1 MMDKAKKNILIKNR
15 VGLVENINIE
25 DGLLTQIASQQILT
39 QRTIKSIEA
48 KKTSFEK
55 VEELLDK
62 ISLKIN
68 GFEALRD
75 ALIANEQEDIVDLYL
90 KLPTEEVEKPQK
102 EETVISQE
110 SQTVSQDPSR
120 PQSSPPRLPAQ
131 GAQVWHSPAKTV
143 QLQSH
148 TESSTARVISLGQPD
163 SHGIPIHGTVSNV
176 VQPVP
181 SSSPP
186 DHVFHPIQEP
196 SVHSVP
202 PSSLVSSLICVSGSA
217 SKPYDFSN
225 AVFLDRGSKSSTS
238 FKENEQRF
246 NLKHFINDPNYQVP
260 LEDAPKTVPWSNP
273 TMINNNINAGHKE
286 VVYVQSYRPVSL
298 QRQDTTDAMT
308 KPLGNHEGNCESPA
322 KRQRTQE
329 KIEITTFEPN
339 QNSLNDSMSSQAALQ
354 PVKLQGE
361 LDDPEIDLTDGPVT
375 VRVDHSTR
383 QFYISNYQ
391 KSYAMRR
398 LPRGKALIINVN
410 EVEGK
415 PPRRGTD
422 IDRDNLYHLLTQL
435 HFDVRVY
442 NDRDGLTAKEIAQKL
457 EVFAADQDH
466 RHGDSSFVCLL
477 SHGEEGF
484 IFGTDGRKLQLDSVF
499 KLFDN
504 SNCPTLL
511 GKPKIFVIQACR
523 GGALDSGVPFLDE
536 HDGSVG
542 SKQLPTQSDMIIC
555 FPTQAGY
562 YAWRNRERGSWYIE
576 ALVQIFMK
584 YAKSEDICT
593 MLHRVNLLVSRKVSR
608 CPQIEM
614 DSMSQMSEYKSTLR
628 MPHLFFYPGIGSI

>member
-1 MMDKAKKNILIKNR
+1 MDKAKKNILIKNR

-39 QRTIKSIEA
+39 QRTIKSIEVKEILRENFRQTQSYCTCLQKHEQLKIVKIHLYFCFLQA

-131 GAQVWHSPAKTV
+131 GAQVWHSPAKAV

-163 SHGIPIHGTVSNV
+163 SHSIPIHGTVSNV

-202 PSSLVSSLICVSGSA
+202 PSSLVSSLICVSGSS

-273 TMINNNINAGHKE
+273 PMINNNINAGHKE

-298 QRQDTTDAMT
+298 QRQDTTGIKT
-308 KPLGNHEGNCESPA
+308 IYFLVIYVLVVNH
-322 KRQRTQE
+322 
-329 KIEITTFEPN
+329 I
-339 QNSLNDSMSSQAALQ
+339 
-354 PVKLQGE
+354 
-361 LDDPEIDLTDGPVT
+361 
-375 VRVDHSTR
+375 
-383 QFYISNYQ
+383 
-391 KSYAMRR
+391 
-398 LPRGKALIINVN
+398 
-410 EVEGK
+410 
-415 PPRRGTD
+415 
-422 IDRDNLYHLLTQL
+422 
-435 HFDVRVY
+435 
-442 NDRDGLTAKEIAQKL
+442 
-457 EVFAADQDH
+457 
-466 RHGDSSFVCLL
+466 
-477 SHGEEGF
+477 
-484 IFGTDGRKLQLDSVF
+484 VF
-499 KLFDN
+499 KNTHKDYGVFSLIK
-504 SNCPTLL
+504 
-511 GKPKIFVIQACR
+511 KPEMLIFCMSA
-523 GGALDSGVPFLDE
+523 S
-536 HDGSVG
+536 
-542 SKQLPTQSDMIIC
+542 QLI
-555 FPTQAGY
+555 
-562 YAWRNRERGSWYIE
+562 
-576 ALVQIFMK
+576 
-584 YAKSEDICT
+584 
-593 MLHRVNLLVSRKVSR
+593 
-608 CPQIEM
+608 
-614 DSMSQMSEYKSTLR
+614 
-628 MPHLFFYPGIGSI
+628 

>member
-1 MMDKAKKNILIKNR
+1 MDKAKKNILIKNR

-39 QRTIKSIEA
+39 QRTIKSIEVKDILRENFRQTQSYCTCLQKHEQLKIVKIHHYFFLQA

-120 PQSSPPRLPAQ
+120 PQSSPPRLPAP
-131 GAQVWHSPAKTV
+131 GAQVWHSPAKAV

-181 SSSPP
+181 PSSPP

-273 TMINNNINAGHKE
+273 PMINNNINVGHKE

-298 QRQDTTDAMT
+298 QRQDTTGIKTIYFLVILRMAFTNLILID
-308 KPLGNHEGNCESPA
+308 K
-322 KRQRTQE
+322 
-329 KIEITTFEPN
+329 
-339 QNSLNDSMSSQAALQ
+339 
-354 PVKLQGE
+354 E
-361 LDDPEIDLTDGPVT
+361 LYL
-375 VRVDHSTR
+375 
-383 QFYISNYQ
+383 
-391 KSYAMRR
+391 
-398 LPRGKALIINVN
+398 
-410 EVEGK
+410 
-415 PPRRGTD
+415 
-422 IDRDNLYHLLTQL
+422 L
-435 HFDVRVY
+435 HF
-442 NDRDGLTAKEIAQKL
+442 
-457 EVFAADQDH
+457 
-466 RHGDSSFVCLL
+466 
-477 SHGEEGF
+477 
-484 IFGTDGRKLQLDSVF
+484 
-499 KLFDN
+499 
-504 SNCPTLL
+504 
-511 GKPKIFVIQACR
+511 
-523 GGALDSGVPFLDE
+523 
-536 HDGSVG
+536 
-542 SKQLPTQSDMIIC
+542 
-555 FPTQAGY
+555 
-562 YAWRNRERGSWYIE
+562 
-576 ALVQIFMK
+576 
-584 YAKSEDICT
+584 
-593 MLHRVNLLVSRKVSR
+593 
-608 CPQIEM
+608 
-614 DSMSQMSEYKSTLR
+614 
-628 MPHLFFYPGIGSI
+628 

>member
-1 MMDKAKKNILIKNR
+1 MKIHHYFFL
-15 VGLVENINIE
+15 
-25 DGLLTQIASQQILT
+25 Q
-39 QRTIKSIEA
+39 A

-120 PQSSPPRLPAQ
+120 PQSSPPRLPAP
-131 GAQVWHSPAKTV
+131 GAQVWHSPAKAV
-143 QLQSH
+143 QLQSHTESSTARVISLLQSH

-181 SSSPP
+181 PSSPP

-273 TMINNNINAGHKE
+273 PMINNNINAGHKE

-298 QRQDTTDAMT
+298 QRQDTTGIKT
-308 KPLGNHEGNCESPA
+308 IYFLVIYVLVVNH
-322 KRQRTQE
+322 T
-329 KIEITTFEPN
+329 
-339 QNSLNDSMSSQAALQ
+339 
-354 PVKLQGE
+354 
-361 LDDPEIDLTDGPVT
+361 
-375 VRVDHSTR
+375 
-383 QFYISNYQ
+383 
-391 KSYAMRR
+391 
-398 LPRGKALIINVN
+398 
-410 EVEGK
+410 
-415 PPRRGTD
+415 
-422 IDRDNLYHLLTQL
+422 
-435 HFDVRVY
+435 
-442 NDRDGLTAKEIAQKL
+442 
-457 EVFAADQDH
+457 
-466 RHGDSSFVCLL
+466 
-477 SHGEEGF
+477 
-484 IFGTDGRKLQLDSVF
+484 VF
-499 KLFDN
+499 KN
-504 SNCPTLL
+504 TLIYYGVFSL
-511 GKPKIFVIQACR
+511 IKKP
-523 GGALDSGVPFLDE
+523 
-536 HDGSVG
+536 
-542 SKQLPTQSDMIIC
+542 
-555 FPTQAGY
+555 
-562 YAWRNRERGSWYIE
+562 
-576 ALVQIFMK
+576 
-584 YAKSEDICT
+584 
-593 MLHRVNLLVSRKVSR
+593 
-608 CPQIEM
+608 EM
-614 DSMSQMSEYKSTLR
+614 
-628 MPHLFFYPGIGSI
+628 

>member
-1 MMDKAKKNILIKNR
+1 MDKAKKNILIKNR

-39 QRTIKSIEA
+39 QRTIKSIEVKDILRENFRQTQSYCTCLQKHEQLKIVKIHHYFFLQA

-120 PQSSPPRLPAQ
+120 PQSSPPRLPAP
-131 GAQVWHSPAKTV
+131 GAQVWHSPARAV

-181 SSSPP
+181 PSSPP

-273 TMINNNINAGHKE
+273 PMINNNINAGHKE

-298 QRQDTTDAMT
+298 QRQDTTGIITIYFLVIHVLVNHIVFIKKKTT
-308 KPLGNHEGNCESPA
+308 K
-322 KRQRTQE
+322 
-329 KIEITTFEPN
+329 TTGY
-339 QNSLNDSMSSQAALQ
+339 SVLL
-354 PVKLQGE
+354 
-361 LDDPEIDLTDGPVT
+361 
-375 VRVDHSTR
+375 R
-383 QFYISNYQ
+383 
-391 KSYAMRR
+391 
-398 LPRGKALIINVN
+398 
-410 EVEGK
+410 
-415 PPRRGTD
+415 
-422 IDRDNLYHLLTQL
+422 NLKCRY
-435 HFDVRVY
+435 
-442 NDRDGLTAKEIAQKL
+442 
-457 EVFAADQDH
+457 
-466 RHGDSSFVCLL
+466 FVCQQFSLYE
-477 SHGEEGF
+477 S
-484 IFGTDGRKLQLDSVF
+484 
-499 KLFDN
+499 
-504 SNCPTLL
+504 
-511 GKPKIFVIQACR
+511 
-523 GGALDSGVPFLDE
+523 
-536 HDGSVG
+536 
-542 SKQLPTQSDMIIC
+542 
-555 FPTQAGY
+555 
-562 YAWRNRERGSWYIE
+562 
-576 ALVQIFMK
+576 
-584 YAKSEDICT
+584 
-593 MLHRVNLLVSRKVSR
+593 
-608 CPQIEM
+608 
-614 DSMSQMSEYKSTLR
+614 
-628 MPHLFFYPGIGSI
+628 FFY